1 MTEKKSPIGVFDS
14 GYGGLTVLKEL
25 VKKMPEYDFL
35 YLGDNARAPYGNRSF
50 DTVYE
55 YTLEAV
61 KWFFEQGCHL
71 VVLACNTASAK
82 ALRTIQ
88 QKDLPNLAPHK
99 RVLGV
104 IRPTAEL
111 IGHYSKS
118 KSIGIMATEGTV
130 LSQSYILEIGKFF
143 PEIKVSQQACPTL
156 VPIIENNEI
165 DTQDELVFEL
175 GKAGIQVTQATI
187 SRDIKEL
194 KLVKVLG
201 GNGEYKYA
209 SLRESDKNSFDKLV
223 RFVKEVLLSIDYSEN
238 IICLKTVD
246 GAGNLVAKV
255 IDSLE
260 EKEIL
265 GTIGGTDTVFVLM
278 KNREDIPGFV
288 ERFGKLL

>member
-1 MTEKKSPIGVFDS
+1 MKQQ
-14 GYGGLTVLKEL
+14 
-25 VKKMPEYDFL
+25 
-35 YLGDNARAPYGNRSF
+35 R
-50 DTVYE
+50 
-55 YTLEAV
+55 
-61 KWFFEQGCHL
+61 H
-71 VVLACNTASAK
+71 AK
-82 ALRTIQ
+82 
-88 QKDLPNLAPHK
+88 
-99 RVLGV
+99 
-104 IRPTAEL
+104 
-111 IGHYSKS
+111 
-118 KSIGIMATEGTV
+118 
-130 LSQSYILEIGKFF
+130 ILE
-143 PEIKVSQQACPTL
+143 
-156 VPIIENNEI
+156 IIENNEV

>member
-1 MTEKKSPIGVFDS
+1 MKQQ
-14 GYGGLTVLKEL
+14 
-25 VKKMPEYDFL
+25 
-35 YLGDNARAPYGNRSF
+35 R
-50 DTVYE
+50 
-55 YTLEAV
+55 
-61 KWFFEQGCHL
+61 H
-71 VVLACNTASAK
+71 AK
-82 ALRTIQ
+82 
-88 QKDLPNLAPHK
+88 
-99 RVLGV
+99 
-104 IRPTAEL
+104 
-111 IGHYSKS
+111 
-118 KSIGIMATEGTV
+118 
-130 LSQSYILEIGKFF
+130 ILE
-143 PEIKVSQQACPTL
+143 
-156 VPIIENNEI
+156 IIENNEI

-265 GTIGGTDTVFVLM
+265 ERKVKCEE
-278 KNREDIPGFV
+278 KNRIEYGLTDKGLALKPVMEEIQTWGEKWV
-288 ERFGKLL
+288 EVKI